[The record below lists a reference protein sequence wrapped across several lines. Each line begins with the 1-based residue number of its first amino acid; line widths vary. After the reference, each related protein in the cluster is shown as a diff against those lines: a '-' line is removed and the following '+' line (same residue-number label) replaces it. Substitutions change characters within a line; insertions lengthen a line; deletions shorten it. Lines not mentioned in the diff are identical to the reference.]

1 MIIKEVQLYTS
12 NISAS
17 VAIDSQD
24 GKELQIEKLGQLFE
38 LASPAVEKLP
48 KPNMLRFSKTPNSNL
63 F

>member
-1 MIIKEVQLYTS
+1 MYTS